1 VKSDL
6 LQGFYVLD
14 LFVDPLKGSVSGPTG
29 AEHLPPK
36 AMEVLLCLASA
47 PGVLVTREALLEEVW
62 GAGHGSQEAL
72 SHAVSEIR
80 HALGDHPD
88 EPKYLQT
95 LPKRGYRLIAKVSK
109 HRAQTGTVILGVP
122 VGDIGLFENL
132 KRRGVLET
140 VLAYLVLGWLLI
152 QIADI
157 VFNQLLLPL
166 WAGTFVTVL
175 VIAGFPI
182 AVALSWF
189 LDFRDGRAVLDEL
202 SARDLQRRRFGRTY
216 ISVIG
221 ALAIAAM
228 FVFAYDRSI
237 GLPKAEV
244 VTAKT
249 ASVDDNLPPVLE
261 NSIAVLPFL
270 NVDGSEETQ
279 IFSNGLADDVITR
292 LSRVPGLLVSSRG
305 DSFTLEPNSSSQQVR
320 ERLRVAKYLEGSVE
334 ISNGQMRVIMQ
345 LIDSETGFHVQSRS
359 FDRPPEDYFDVR
371 DEITRLIVANV
382 RVMLPPETQTSS
394 IFLAEDDPSLDAY
407 VLYRRGVEQIHR
419 PKSAASVEIALDW
432 YNAALE
438 IDPDYAAAHAGIC
451 AAYVYAY
458 VQADDA
464 GLIDNAKSSC
474 ARALELNPN
483 MDVVHA
489 ALGDLY
495 FQIGQYTAA
504 ETTYLVALDIHAA
517 NVKALLGIGNT
528 YMRQKR
534 PDEAEARFRQATGL
548 HPGDWNAYNSLG
560 RFLYRSGRYAE
571 AAEEYARVV
580 ALDRNNVTGFSNL
593 GTAKMMVGDFGAAA
607 LAMES
612 AIQIEPLPLTYSNLG
627 LIHYYLGNLDDA
639 VASHRNAI
647 ELAPG
652 DHLMRSNLGDALWI
666 AGKTDEAREVFETA
680 EELAT
685 SALQVNPNDP
695 YIHIDLAWISAMLDK
710 FSKAQELSDLAIAAE
725 PDDPYI
731 HYIDGLVRLRNG
743 HTDAA
748 LTALELAAKNG
759 YSLQM
764 MGAEPHLAS
773 LRGNRRFK
781 AILETT

>member
-1 VKSDL
+1 M
-6 LQGFYVLD
+6 
-14 LFVDPLKGSVSGPTG
+14 KGQVTGQDG
-29 AEHLPPK
+29 AEHLHSK
-36 AMEVLLCLASA
+36 AMEVLLVLASN
-47 PGVLVTREALLEEVW
+47 PGTLVTRDAIIEEVW
-62 GAGHGSQEAL
+62 GAGHGSHEAL
-72 SHAVSEIR
+72 NHAVGEIR
-80 HALGDHPD
+80 HALHDHADHP
-88 EPKYLQT
+88 EFIQT
-95 LPKRGYRLIAKVSK
+95 LPKRGYRLIIETRPTASHTDSV
-109 HRAQTGTVILGVP
+109 VIGARNGLGVTEN
-122 VGDIGLFENL
+122 GLLENL
-132 KRRGVLET
+132 NERGVLET
-140 VLAYLVLGWLLI
+140 ALAYLLLGWLII
-152 QIADI
+152 QIVDI
-157 VFNQLLLPL
+157 VFSQLMLPA
-166 WAGTFVTVL
+166 WTGTFVTVL

-182 AVALSWF
+182 AILLSWY
-189 LDFRDGRAVLDEL
+189 LEFRDGRAVLEGQPRKDDV
-202 SARDLQRRRFGRTY
+202 RKRFGRTY

-221 ALAIAAM
+221 AFAIAAV
-228 FVFAYDRSI
+228 FVFIYDRNI
-237 GLPKAEV
+237 GLPAATIIEV
-244 VTAKT
+244 EK
-249 ASVDDNLPPVLE
+249 SVYLPPVLE

-270 NVDGSEETQ
+270 NLDGSEDTQ

-305 DSFTLEPNSSSQQVR
+305 DSFTLEPNSASQQVR
-320 ERLRVAKYLEGSVE
+320 GRLRVARYLEGSVE

-345 LIDSETGFHVQSRS
+345 LIDSETGFHVLSRS
-359 FDRPPEDYFDVR
+359 FDRPQEDYFDVR

-382 RVMLPPETQTSS
+382 RVVLPPETQTSS
-394 IFLAEDDPSLDAY
+394 IFPAEDDPSLDAY
-407 VLYRRGVEQIHR
+407 VLYRRGVEQINR

-432 YNAALE
+432 YDAALE
-438 IDPDYAAAHAGIC
+438 IDPDYAAAHAGNC

-458 VQADDA
+458 VEADDA
-464 GLIDNAKSSC
+464 DLIDNAKWSC

-483 MDVVHA
+483 LDVVHA

-504 ETTYLVALDIHAA
+504 ETAYLAALDIHAA
-517 NVKALLGIGNT
+517 NVEALLGIGNT

-548 HPGDWNAYNSLG
+548 HPGDWGAYNSLG

-593 GTAKMMVGDFGAAA
+593 GTAKMMDGDFGAAA

-627 LIHYYLGNLDDA
+627 LMHYYLGNLDDA
-639 VASHRNAI
+639 VDSHRNAI
-647 ELAPG
+647 ELAPS

-731 HYIDGLVRLRNG
+731 HYIDGLVQLRAG
-743 HTDAA
+743 HSDAA

-759 YSLQM
+759 YSRQM
-764 MGAEPHLAS
+764 IGAEPHLAS
-773 LRGNRRFK
+773 LRGNQRFK